1 MNVSNIR
8 TINQT
13 PDPMVLY
20 KLDFVKKLKK
30 IVFPGVLLLLIIIS
44 AVDVYITK
52 YLNEDYFGLLG
63 MITGGG
69 FITWNTLNVVIKK
82 KKITAGVLV
91 VLALIG
97 SAYVGE
103 YLAGAIVTFMMI
115 GGEFLEELTL
125 DKTRNAV
132 RELIKLVPDTARI
145 KANSIDKVIPI
156 SQVDINDITVVKPG
170 ERIPVDGKILKGQAA
185 VNEASLTGE
194 SMPVD
199 KTVGDNVFAGTLNE
213 NGVFEILTAKLG
225 MDTMLGKIIS
235 VVLEAQ
241 DNKGDSQRLAD
252 KFASFFTPVI
262 LGIVVIVW
270 FFFAGLPLD
279 ERLLRIMTI
288 LVIACPCALVL
299 ATPTAVVA
307 TVGNAAK
314 HGALIKG
321 GGALENTSNITTVCF
336 DKTGTITKGKPE
348 VVDIITFDGSSVQDL
363 LNYAAIA
370 EKNSG
375 HPLGDA
381 ILKKAGRESIGQI
394 ADSEDFKLN
403 FGKGVEVVYKGDK
416 IEIANAGYFGEAEE
430 DAGEKI
436 TEYISDQEKK
446 GNTSLLV
453 IKNDRIIGG
462 IAIADTVRDE
472 AKEIITELKE
482 LGIKRI
488 IMLTGDNEITGLAIA
503 EKVGIMEVKANLL
516 PEDKL
521 TVIKKLK
528 AEGEI
533 VAMIGD
539 GINDAPALMI
549 SDVGISMGI
558 VGTDVAVE
566 SSDISLMADDLKL
579 IPQLLRASKVTMRIV
594 KQNIMVF
601 AVFVNVIGIW
611 LSTIGFLTPVM
622 AALVHNL
629 SSVFVVANS
638 ARLLKYRYNV

>member
-103 YLAGAIVTFMMI
+103 YLAGAIVAFMMI

>member
-103 YLAGAIVTFMMI
+103 YLAGAIVAFMMI

-213 NGVFEILTAKLG
+213 NGVLEILTAKLG